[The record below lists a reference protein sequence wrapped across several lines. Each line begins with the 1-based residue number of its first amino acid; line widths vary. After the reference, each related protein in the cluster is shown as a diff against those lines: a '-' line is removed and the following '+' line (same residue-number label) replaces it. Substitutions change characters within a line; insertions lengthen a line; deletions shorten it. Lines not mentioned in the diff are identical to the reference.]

1 MEPKSNPQNS
11 PSNDMNFQK
20 KVWITVAIV
29 AFTVIVLLL
38 IGFTFN
44 VLLLV
49 LAGSLIA
56 IFFRALSSKIQRKTK
71 WKEGICVAISIIS
84 TLIIMIGLFWLIGA
98 KVQSQLVELIE
109 TLPKT
114 VDKAEESLN
123 NSAIGKKILEQVVS
137 ESSMEKAQ
145 GFLQQFF
152 QSTFGVLGDL
162 YVVLFIGIFFTISPK
177 TYINGFVQ
185 IIPVKGQKKAQQ
197 VLDTLGEQL
206 RKWLKGTLFSMFVVF
221 LLTAIGLAIIGI
233 PLWLVLALLAGLI
246 SFIPNFGPLLALI
259 PAVLVGLMDSPQ
271 TALLILGLY
280 ILIQFIESNFITTAI
295 QKKLINMPP
304 ALILIAQLFMGALT
318 GAWGLILALPVV
330 LIIIV
335 LVQELYINKR
345 NDSPDK
351 SSVTD

>member
-1 MEPKSNPQNS
+1 M
-11 PSNDMNFQK
+11 
-20 KVWITVAIV
+20 
-29 AFTVIVLLL
+29 L

-49 LAGSLIA
+49 LAGCLIA

-84 TLIIMIGLFWLIGA
+84 TFIIITALFWLIGA
-98 KVQSQLVELIE
+98 KVQSQMAELIE

-114 VDKAEESLN
+114 IDKANESLN
-123 NSAIGKKILEQVVS
+123 NSSTGKKILEQVAS
-137 ESSMEKAQ
+137 QDSMEKAQ

-185 IIPVKGQKKAQQ
+185 IIPVKGQDKAQQ

-221 LLTAIGLAIIGI
+221 VLTAIGLAIIGI

-246 SFIPNFGPLLALI
+246 SFIPNFGPMLALI

-271 TALLILGLY
+271 TALIILGLY

-304 ALILIAQLFMGALT
+304 ALILIAQLFMGSLT
-318 GAWGLILALPVV
+318 GAWGLILALPVI

-335 LVQELYINKR
+335 LVQELYIKR
-345 NDSPDK
+345 RSNQQEQAVVKDE
-351 SSVTD
+351 